1 MNIHP
6 IFVHFPIAL
15 LTIYALLEVF
25 IPIKIAAFK
34 ALKWENFWGYK
45 LLVNPIW
52 QAIKAFLV
60 IVGTLIGLV
69 TLETGDMAEELVR
82 STASDPRAFG
92 MSQIGQLIEM
102 HSTFASLSVGI
113 FAVLAVGYIAYFI
126 EKKSAS
132 IASATAPTSSEAI
145 HKFMQKFGGVVTLI
159 RKIALNPWVA
169 AILALVGLVAITI
182 TGALGGAIVYGP
194 DVDPVVKMIYGWFF

>member
-25 IPIKIAAFK
+25 IPIKIAAYK
-34 ALKWENFWGYK
+34 AFKWENFWAYK
-45 LLVNPIW
+45 LLINPIW

-60 IVGTLIGLV
+60 IVGTLIGLL
-69 TLETGDMAEELVR
+69 TLETGEMAEELVR
-82 STASDPRAFG
+82 STASDPRVFG
-92 MSQIGQLIEM
+92 TSQMGQLIEM
-102 HSTFASLSVGI
+102 HSTFAGVSIGI
-113 FAVLAVGYIAYFI
+113 FAALAVGYIAYFI
-126 EKKSAS
+126 EKKSA
-132 IASATAPTSSEAI
+132 AAESSEAI

-159 RKIALNPWVA
+159 RKIVLNPWVA

-194 DVDPVVKMIYGWFF
+194 DVDPAVKMIYGWFF